1 MRVFRQ
7 PEPDYTREGLTFALG
22 ALGGIALGLLLSRR
36 TLQQPAGGLGSD
48 LREKARQAGERA
60 RSAVSRIEPGRLQR
74 MAGEQTELTELEDA
88 VLDSFFTDSVLSERG
103 VDVGAISLGII
114 ELSGS
119 VWSDEEAQ
127 RAVRLA
133 NAIPGVR
140 TVVNRLSIEQE
151 SQTLRG
157 ARQSSQDAG
166 GKVTS
171 IQREVSRTGGMGSRR
186 QSALTDPDRPDDSQ
200 HLEQRSLNRADRA
213 QWMDE
218 GYAAHS
224 PRMSQHSDENPSR
237 ASGFS
242 EDELDNQQ
250 PHGKHARMTLDAQPQ
265 DSNPGARIGEGPKP
279 GIDRAIEQS
288 GARSDQDEE
297 SRD

>member
-103 VDVGAISLGII
+103 VDVGAISQGII

-151 SQTLRG
+151 SKTLSA
-157 ARQSSQDAG
+157 ARQS

-186 QSALTDPDRPDDSQ
+186 QSVLTDPDRPDDSQ
-200 HLEQRSLNRADRA
+200 HLEQRSLNRADRD

-224 PRMSQHSDENPSR
+224 PRMSQHSEENPSR
-237 ASGFS
+237 TSGFP
-242 EDELDNQQ
+242 EHELDNQE
-250 PHGKHARMTLDAQPQ
+250 PHGKNAHLTLDAQPQ
-265 DSNPGARIGEGPKP
+265 ASNPGARIGEGPKP
-279 GIDRAIEQS
+279 GVNRALEQS
-288 GARSDQDEE
+288 GSWSETDEE
-297 SRD
+297 NRD